1 MVIVGSSIVLEKIVR
16 LDQTTLYIWGYL
28 SGNFARFV
36 TLQAAERTT
45 RSKVNRIIEFF
56 GRDLKNWNWL
66 SRDIAVL
73 VGPRPYA
80 PLMAFATCHWHGLHR
95 TTRMEICVNTFCN
108 NKKCVCA
115 RARVMVKANIYLN
128 ILYNLENYGELSKCF
143 FLFRGYSDLK
153 FFFITI
159 WK

>member
-1 MVIVGSSIVLEKIVR
+1 MGPLQSLSILFFMLFVGSSIVSKKIVR
-16 LDQTTLYIWGYL
+16 LAWTTLYIWGYL

-36 TLQAAERTT
+36 TLQTAERTT

-80 PLMAFATCHWHGLHR
+80 PLMAFATCYIGTVYTQR
-95 TTRMEICVNTFCN
+95 
-108 NKKCVCA
+108 
-115 RARVMVKANIYLN
+115 
-128 ILYNLENYGELSKCF
+128 LE
-143 FLFRGYSDLK
+143 
-153 FFFITI
+153 
-159 WK
+159 WKSASMPFMIIKY